1 LLHFK
6 PPSIALV
13 LLLLLLLLL
22 LLQFLR
28 VDHEAVAAGLAAVGL
43 SNRAAPADPAAAVA
57 ASLTLREEN
66 MPLLP
71 GAATDLT
78 DDW

>member
-1 LLHFK
+1 
-6 PPSIALV
+6 V
-13 LLLLLLLLL
+13 LLL

-28 VDHEAVAAGLAAVGL
+28 VDSEAVASGLAAVGA
-43 SNRAAPADPAAAVA
+43 SSRPAPADPAAAVA

-71 GAATDLT
+71 GAATDLQ

>member
-1 LLHFK
+1 LQILLLWRLL
-6 PPSIALV
+6 LV
-13 LLLLLLLLL
+13 LM
-22 LLQFLR
+22 LQFLR
-28 VDHEAVAAGLAAVGL
+28 VDNEAVLAGLAAVGR
-43 SNRAAPADPAAAVA
+43 SSRAAPADPAAAVA

-71 GAATDLT
+71 GAATDLQ